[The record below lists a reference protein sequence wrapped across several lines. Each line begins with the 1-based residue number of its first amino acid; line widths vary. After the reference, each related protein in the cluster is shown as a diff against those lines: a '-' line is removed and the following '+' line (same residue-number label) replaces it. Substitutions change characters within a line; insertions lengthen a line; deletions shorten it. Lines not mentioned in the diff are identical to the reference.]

1 LLQFC
6 VIGSHFSF
14 VMQSH
19 NEVNNAAAF
28 DEWRQLLGA

>member
-1 LLQFC
+1 
-6 VIGSHFSF
+6 
-14 VMQSH
+14 MQSH